1 MLSILEILFVIST
14 FFSVKVPATKG
25 PSHPGIAPTA
35 LVIPRIL
42 KMERLNLI
50 LCRRITLLDFYK
62 NNLRSRKI
70 RSNV

>member
-50 LCRRITLLDFYK
+50 LVEELHC
-62 NNLRSRKI
+62 
-70 RSNV
+70 